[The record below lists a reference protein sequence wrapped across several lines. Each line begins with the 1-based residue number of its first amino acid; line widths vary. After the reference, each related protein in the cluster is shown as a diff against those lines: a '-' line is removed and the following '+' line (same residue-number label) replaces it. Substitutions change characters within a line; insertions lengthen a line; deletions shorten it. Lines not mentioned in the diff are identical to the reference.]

1 MSKYGIKLAVPA
13 LSLRNICLPMGALKF
28 CCHCAARDMNELYRS
43 ENLWNFYNMTLAKN
57 EYGTT
62 WWGER
67 WLNALTG
74 IDYEN
79 RIPRGFAYANEGKVN
94 SPNLDPD
101 QTVRLSLPHIEK
113 EISNDKRIPPAND
126 LYRI

>member
-1 MSKYGIKLAVPA
+1 
-13 LSLRNICLPMGALKF
+13 
-28 CCHCAARDMNELYRS
+28 
-43 ENLWNFYNMTLAKN
+43 MTLAKN

-101 QTVRLSLPHIEK
+101 QNMIKARVEGQYDPFYSVKIRLPKFTEEEKTRLLDAIAENPVILARLSARELAP
-113 EISNDKRIPPAND
+113 EIDTLAR
-126 LYRI
+126 